1 MPKRKGKPVSFDAMV
16 KFFMHNYNIPTKRD
30 IDGLNDR
37 LDRLEKLI
45 KTMTPRSRR
54 SASKSND
61 ASPANA
67 TETVLDLI
75 RRSRNGIGIAEVRE
89 QTGYDDKKLRNI
101 IFRLNK
107 IEKIRRVSRGKYKA
121 AE

>member
-1 MPKRKGKPVSFDAMV
+1 MTKRKGKAISFDAMV
-16 KFFMHNYNIPTKRD
+16 KFFMHNYNIPTKQDVDR
-30 IDGLNDR
+30 LNVR

-45 KTMTPRSRR
+45 RALSPGNRR
-54 SASKSND
+54 TLAKRDSTAPK
-61 ASPANA
+61 NA
-67 TETVLDLI
+67 TETVLDII
-75 RRSRNGIGIAEVRE
+75 RRSKNGIAIAEIRQ

-107 IEKIRRVSRGKYKA
+107 MQKINRVNRGSYIA